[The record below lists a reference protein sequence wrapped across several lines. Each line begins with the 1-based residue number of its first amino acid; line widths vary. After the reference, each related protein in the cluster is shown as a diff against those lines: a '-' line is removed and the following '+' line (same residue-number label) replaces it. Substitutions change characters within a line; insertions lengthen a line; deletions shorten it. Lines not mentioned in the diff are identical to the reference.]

1 MKKKT
6 PKRATKKSTGA
17 RKATAPAKRTSTQ
30 GTPAAVDPIQAALAR
45 RRASMLGR

>member
-17 RKATAPAKRTSTQ
+17 HKAAAPAKRATTKS
-30 GTPAAVDPIQAALAR
+30 TPAAIDPIQAALAR
-45 RRASMLGR
+45 RRAAMIAH